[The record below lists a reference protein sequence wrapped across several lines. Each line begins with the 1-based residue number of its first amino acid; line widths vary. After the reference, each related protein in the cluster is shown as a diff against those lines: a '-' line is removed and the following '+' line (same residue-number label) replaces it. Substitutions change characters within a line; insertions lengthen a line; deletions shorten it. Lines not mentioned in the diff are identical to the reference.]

1 MIDVRLQS
9 YATVNEFFISEAIK
23 RGYNASS
30 QTLFLKMKA
39 GYRGIKIKDMF
50 NRLDYILNKICYT
63 GFYLLSGSNFIQ
75 VKSVSQLASALGVD
89 LLYPSTF
96 GSMVEAANQRLFFL
110 DNLRWKS
117 IDVST
122 VLKTSY
128 DNEIVVYE
136 NANVNTKT
144 IEAGYD
150 AMYAA
155 TATHSASLY
164 QGATE
169 TQIFLGFYA
178 ELKNPHDLTTNRI
191 KATIRIMN
199 SVLDL
204 SSYKKIA
211 RRIQYK
217 DNVTSLGSP
226 SELSGQIEIDHFTDP
241 GDIYALDIG
250 KNLQFRQIYVPTSL
264 QTNITFFYDATQ

>member
-1 MIDVRLQS
+1 MIDARLQS

-30 QTLFLKMKA
+30 LTLFLKMKA
-39 GYRGIKIKDMF
+39 GYNGIKIKDMF

-63 GFYLLSGSNFIQ
+63 GFYVLSGSNFIQ

-136 NANVNTKT
+136 NANVSTET

-169 TQIFLGFYA
+169 TQSFFGFA
-178 ELKNPHDLTTNRI
+178 ASLRNPHDLSANRI
-191 KATIRIMN
+191 KATINIKN

-204 SSYKKIA
+204 SSYKKVA
-211 RRIQYK
+211 RRIQYS

-241 GDIYALDIG
+241 GDIYSLDIG
-250 KNLQFRQIYVPTSL
+250 KNLQFRQIYVPATL
-264 QTNITFFYDATQ
+264 TADVTVFYDAAQ